1 MSDTAPGTIP
11 DKRKLLNRVR
21 RLRGQIDAI
30 ERALESEEPCGE
42 IMQRLTAAKGAMNG
56 LTAEVLSGHIR
67 LHLFDADRPPARAN
81 SRLPTNWPSF

>member
-1 MSDTAPGTIP
+1 
-11 DKRKLLNRVR
+11 
-21 RLRGQIDAI
+21 
-30 ERALESEEPCGE
+30 
-42 IMQRLTAAKGAMNG
+42 MQRLTAAKGAMNG